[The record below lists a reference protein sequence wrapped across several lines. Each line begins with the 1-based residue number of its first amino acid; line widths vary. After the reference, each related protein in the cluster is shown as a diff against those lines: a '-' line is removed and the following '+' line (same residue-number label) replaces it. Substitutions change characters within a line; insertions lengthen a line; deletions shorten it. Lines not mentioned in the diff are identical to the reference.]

1 MRASVL
7 ALIAGY
13 LLGGFPTAYLLSRL
27 RGKDVFAVGSG
38 SMGAMNTLRNVGTAL
53 GAAVLVVDAAKGAL
67 AVYFGGQLASLSPGT
82 DPLLPPLL
90 GALGAVAGHCF
101 SPYVGFRGGK
111 GLATAFGAVL
121 VVDPA
126 PALYG
131 AALIAVLVVLLRD
144 ANVAMAATMALF
156 PLVTLAALLGRGRSS
171 DEALLVGGVVLA
183 MCVVG
188 LARLA
193 VGRRR
198 DRARAG
204 QAAG

>member
-1 MRASVL
+1 M
-7 ALIAGY
+7 
-13 LLGGFPTAYLLSRL
+13 
-27 RGKDVFAVGSG
+27 
-38 SMGAMNTLRNVGTAL
+38 
-53 GAAVLVVDAAKGAL
+53 
-67 AVYFGGQLASLSPGT
+67 
-82 DPLLPPLL
+82 
-90 GALGAVAGHCF
+90 
-101 SPYVGFRGGK
+101 
-111 GLATAFGAVL
+111 
-121 VVDPA
+121 
-126 PALYG
+126 
-131 AALIAVLVVLLRD
+131 LVVLLRD